1 MILSCRENLHWK
13 HYSKKT
19 LVKKFQMTCSFKEYV
34 KIVQLYMMN
43 FNVTIFNR
51 LKQWDFLNK

>member
-1 MILSCRENLHWK
+1 
-13 HYSKKT
+13 
-19 LVKKFQMTCSFKEYV
+19 MTCSFEEYV